1 MVTYREFMAHLR
13 KRCSMRTGNEELR
26 AWQNIREQHFVTS
39 IRNFHNEK
47 GVFQT
52 PSLSTLRRKSVAI
65 ESPDCCL

>member
-47 GVFQT
+47 RSFSNSFTVD
-52 PSLSTLRRKSVAI
+52 S
-65 ESPDCCL
+65 